1 MDIQLHNIL
10 STTVSDLE
18 KTYYMHHI
26 KLLRNQT
33 ATCSCIN
40 NVRNLISGNLYSQ
53 RGSLSCMSLC
63 QRGKF

>member
-40 NVRNLISGNLYSQ
+40 NVRNLKEKNIIWLYTVKEVHC
-53 RGSLSCMSLC
+53 LV
-63 QRGKF
+63 